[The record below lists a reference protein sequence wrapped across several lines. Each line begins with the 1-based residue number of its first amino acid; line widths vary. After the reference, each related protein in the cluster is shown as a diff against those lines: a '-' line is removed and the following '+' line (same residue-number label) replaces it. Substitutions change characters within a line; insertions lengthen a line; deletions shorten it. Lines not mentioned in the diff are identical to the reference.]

1 MEGEINVEVKLK
13 RNVLKFL
20 SCILISI
27 LILSNANIDIVKAAN
42 VLDDIYISEANY
54 KNDMEEIAEPFIES
68 LELEGTIKGCE
79 DIDLYYR
86 YYLAED
92 SKASIVISHGFS
104 EYLERY
110 NEIIYYFVK
119 SGYNVFIMEH
129 RGHGR
134 SGVLGQE
141 DKTQV
146 HVESFDYYI
155 KDFKN
160 FIDNVVVP
168 INGDKKLFL
177 FAHSMGGA
185 IGVNILEEYPEYFDA
200 AVLSAPMLDINTGS
214 VPKFL
219 AKICAS
225 IYKTF
230 NLEGKYVL
238 GKGPYEEAHS
248 IEGSGTSSEARFKY
262 NNDIVISNEILQ
274 RGGPS
279 FNWLYESFKNTKKIT
294 QKDNIEKIEAPILL
308 FQAGNDDY
316 VNPGGQDKLNKYDK
330 ECEKIYVEESKHEFY
345 REVDSIQ
352 KEYLENIL
360 DFYESNIE

>member
-1 MEGEINVEVKLK
+1 MEGKIKFNSKFK
-13 RNVLKFL
+13 GNILKFI
-20 SCILISI
+20 SCMVISI
-27 LILSNANIDIVKAAN
+27 LIFSNVNIGIVKAAN
-42 VLDDIYISEANY
+42 ILDDIYISEIGY

-68 LELEGTIKGCE
+68 LEVEGTLKGCE

-86 YYLAED
+86 YYLAEEP
-92 SKASIVISHGFS
+92 KASIVISHGFS

-110 NEIIYYFVK
+110 NEIIYYFIK

-160 FIDNVVVP
+160 FIDNIVVP

-200 AVLSAPMLDINTGS
+200 AVLSAPMLEINTGS
-214 VPKFL
+214 VPNFL
-219 AKICAS
+219 AKICAG
-225 IYKTF
+225 IYKIF
-230 NLEGKYVL
+230 NIEDKYVL
-238 GKGPYEEAHS
+238 GKGPYEDS
-248 IEGSGTSSEARFKY
+248 YSVEGSGTNSKNRFKY

-279 FNWLYESFKNTKKIT
+279 FNWLYESFKNTKMIT
-294 QKDNIEKIEAPILL
+294 KKANIEKIEAPILL

-316 VNPGGQDKLNKYDK
+316 VNSGGQDKLNKYAK
-330 ECEKIYVEESKHEFY
+330 ECEKVFVEEAKHEFY
-345 REVDSIQ
+345 REVDNIQ
-352 KEYLENIL
+352 KDYLENIL
-360 DFYESNIE
+360 DFYEKNI

>member
-1 MEGEINVEVKLK
+1 MEGKIKFNSKFK
-13 RNVLKFL
+13 GNILKFI
-20 SCILISI
+20 SCMVISI
-27 LILSNANIDIVKAAN
+27 LIFSNVNIGIVKAAN
-42 VLDDIYISEANY
+42 ILDDIYISEIGY

-68 LELEGTIKGCE
+68 LEVEGTLKGCE

-86 YYLAED
+86 YYLAEEP
-92 SKASIVISHGFS
+92 KASIVISHGFS

-110 NEIIYYFVK
+110 NEIIYYFIK

-134 SGVLGQE
+134 SGVLGLE

-155 KDFKN
+155 EDFKN
-160 FIDNVVVP
+160 FIDNIVVP

-200 AVLSAPMLDINTGS
+200 AVLSAPMLEINTGS
-214 VPKFL
+214 VPNFL
-219 AKICAS
+219 AKICAG
-225 IYKTF
+225 IYKFF
-230 NLEGKYVL
+230 NIEGKYVL
-238 GKGPYEEAHS
+238 GKGPYEDS
-248 IEGSGTSSEARFKY
+248 YSVEGSGTNSENRFKY
-262 NNDIVISNEILQ
+262 NNDIVVSNEILQ

-316 VNPGGQDKLNKYDK
+316 VNPGGQDKLNKYAK
-330 ECEKIYVEESKHEFY
+330 ECEKIFVEESKHEFY
-345 REVDSIQ
+345 REVDNIQ
-352 KEYLENIL
+352 KSYLENIL
-360 DFYESNIE
+360 DFYKKNI